1 LRQSPESVRSGTEIV
16 TALELE
22 GLAGCKSLSLV
33 VLMFGND
40 AYSVIGKWEEMVA
53 VLKKILADGN
63 DKAEVEVRHTSW
75 SKS

>member
-1 LRQSPESVRSGTEIV
+1 
-16 TALELE
+16 
-22 GLAGCKSLSLV
+22 
-33 VLMFGND
+33 MFGND